1 MEAAIDQADNWLNL
15 TRLELEAN
23 EDNLTAITLYKR
35 MGFDVEGTKRLST
48 FKSGSYINTVIMA
61 RINPAY
67 QH

>member
-1 MEAAIDQADNWLNL
+1 MTPIK
-15 TRLELEAN
+15 
-23 EDNLTAITLYKR
+23 LYKR

-48 FKSGSYINTVIMA
+48 FKSGSYTDTVIMA